1 MLNTKVTFRKK
12 FSFPFVFVFSFLN
25 TVILFPLQLQIPGM
39 SWHQTHVK
47 QINTFLHTLTSA
59 AISLQAQLAL
69 HHGNS
74 FGAGCYCRRATWN
87 LQHLF
92 DSSVFTSVGTV
103 ASVHPLHIVSSEPLW
118 NELPPSIQPLTP
130 VYHLV
135 TFLWNFQ
142 QWVIFI
148 PYGLY
153 NYLLWCELQMI
164 SVWTFFLSLLLY
176 SSIKSK

>member
-1 MLNTKVTFRKK
+1 M
-12 FSFPFVFVFSFLN
+12 FSFLN

-92 DSSVFTSVGTV
+92 DSSVFTSVGMV
-103 ASVHPLHIVSSEPLW
+103 ASVHRLHIVRSEPLW
-118 NELPPSIQPLTP
+118 NELPPSIQHLTP

-135 TFLWNFQ
+135 TFSWNVQ
-142 QWVIFI
+142 QWVLFNHMGCITTCC
-148 PYGLY
+148 GV
-153 NYLLWCELQMI
+153 NYRWFQ
-164 SVWTFFLSLLLY
+164 SGHFFFPFC
-176 SSIKSK
+176 